1 MFAKYQSKA
10 QYYLHLCYDHY
21 LYLKRKKSVLNH
33 HLGIGILKGY
43 CEVLSEY
50 QASLTETIL
59 GVHFLLMIR
68 KNIKYISF
76 FDNAAL

>member
-1 MFAKYQSKA
+1 MRSINQKHSTIFTCATTTIFTSKE
-10 QYYLHLCYDHY
+10 
-21 LYLKRKKSVLNH
+21 KKSVLNH